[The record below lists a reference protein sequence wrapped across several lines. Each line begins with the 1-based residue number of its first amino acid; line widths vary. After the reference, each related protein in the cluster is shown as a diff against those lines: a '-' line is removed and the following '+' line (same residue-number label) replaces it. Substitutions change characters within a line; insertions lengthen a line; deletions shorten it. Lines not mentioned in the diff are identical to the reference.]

1 MPDPAVTEVR
11 VVPDFTGFADALK
24 AGVDNAVRNMSAS
37 VTRGLAPIDKAAATA
52 GAAVGSAIGAGADQ
66 AAKAV
71 GKIADQAKAT
81 ETAVSI
87 RSRRAGDALVSG
99 IATSANKASSALR
112 DSIASGASSAGESL
126 RSRLTAAVSSGAGQ
140 VGSTLRSVMG
150 SGAEGAATYAAA
162 RLRDGIAGASSSI
175 ASGASQIGNVLR
187 NAVSLGASQG
197 AAEAGMQLRDGLA
210 DAAKSTGQ
218 VMAGMW
224 TVAIVAA
231 TAFTAQLV
239 SAGLEYNVLEQRSR
253 AALTTIL
260 GTREAAI
267 DMADQ
272 VREFA
277 RSSPFPRQAFIKGT
291 QQLLAFGFEAKQII
305 PTLGAVQ
312 DAVAAAGGGS
322 LQLSEVL
329 TIMAKIRSTG
339 KLYARDLIEFGN
351 RGINAAKLIADAMG
365 TTEADVRSQITDGA
379 FTADKA
385 ISLLI
390 DGMNAKFGGA
400 AANLKTTFVG
410 ATDRV
415 KGAIRDLGSAL
426 VTPFVNPNGGGA
438 AVDWANGLANI
449 LRAIESTV
457 VPLLAPGLQRIAD
470 SVDKIVQALFQVAT
484 PENLTAAVGLIGQL
498 APYAAAATAAV
509 TIMGGQSIPIIGRL
523 FAGFNPLVSAA
534 IAFAMTLPE
543 VRSAVA
549 NVAASVAPLAAEL
562 LNRLMPAL
570 NNLSDLAASVLP
582 NGVRLFGTAL
592 QAVLVLLMP
601 IADGLAL
608 VTGFMADHTAVVYGL
623 AAAYVAVKAAGIAAA
638 VVALPAAVAQ
648 YPKIAAASAAFS
660 TLATSMRAFAAAS
673 AINAAAGQTNL
684 LVGAMRSV
692 MDMSVGLKGLGVG
705 AFVGFA
711 VGAGIATQAIDNI
724 QRSAEGYAT
733 KFTEDLKVAPGTF
746 DDNVRGMNAINAEV
760 QRLERLLGKET
771 GIFGDRAHR
780 LGDNLLG
787 RDGGEKIIRQI
798 RELEKEGA
806 KLAQSNTNLAQNAG
820 AIAPEFGITA
830 ERVSQL
836 ARGFGI
842 DLTQAFEKSQ
852 LARDQLADNIRALGV
867 DAEVTGRTMQEA
879 IALDPEM
886 VKAQADEIRETMTD
900 TAQAFGGFFDVLQ
913 IKDEPLDPKQLK
925 SAEQAVEDAQ
935 RRLEELQNKGD
946 DKGLRNAR
954 RSAER
959 TMRDARQRL
968 EEAEAAT
975 QSHHDTWEE
984 AINAGKKLDK
994 ARQEYN
1000 DAQIDTGQ
1008 SLADAQESANDSAT
1022 ERARAIEDATRQLS
1036 DAQAALDELRGT
1048 DSPLN
1053 GDKIKKFYE
1062 DQLSAAET
1070 FAADIQTAINMGL
1083 TPDLIGRML
1092 TEGPE
1097 KAGPLLEAIV
1107 SDTSGGMVEI
1117 VNAAEQEISRLSA
1130 SAVRTAQ
1137 LTQQAIQAGTPEA
1150 AAQLNKAVLLSNAA
1164 LSKGFVAYDPRSG
1177 TYASTGKGSLDDLAN
1192 SVGLSPE
1199 EAQRIAETFKLTEI
1213 SGLARDT
1220 TVALRV
1226 DAAQPI
1232 ATMTDL
1238 RNRFAAYVAS
1248 DPEAKAR
1255 LNNAGVIE
1263 QMGLSGK
1270 LFEEFVRYNPT
1281 AQAFVGIDDVR
1292 SNSKLIQE
1300 WATRWAGTSA
1310 EATFLA
1316 VASTDAAE
1324 VDLEY
1329 AARERK
1335 AWIFLNL
1342 VDGVT
1347 KGIIKIGEDISLASF
1362 EGQTGNRRWGGI
1374 HETARW
1380 GRLPASVVKSPTILF
1395 GERETG
1401 GEAMIPRLGNPV
1413 RSEAILQHAAS
1424 WYGGRYV
1431 TAKEAAKAPWL
1442 NGPVWP
1448 AASGAVWENIIR
1460 GWNFRDGRWF
1470 DETNR
1475 LVGMAR
1481 GDFRAGAN
1489 AEDGRIT
1496 WASGYTPTAAERAV
1510 FDGLG
1515 FNDNSL
1521 AGLLPKKPDYD
1532 GANAGTV
1539 TMSNGGG
1546 GGEGAGWQAGEPVA
1560 PIQVSQLHL
1569 HGGQPEQ
1576 VGAGLIA
1583 AANRRRWLQ
1592 QNRPRASRPR
1602 FGLEMDV
1609 PDGRP

>member
-385 ISLLI
+385 ITLLI

-684 LVGAMRSV
+684 LVGALRSLQ
-692 MDMSVGLKGLGVG
+692 DATVGLKGLGVG

-724 QRSAEGYAT
+724 QRSAEDYAT
-733 KFTEDLKVAPGTF
+733 TFTEKLKITPGSF
-746 DDNVRGMNAINAEV
+746 DDNVRAMRAINDEV
-760 QRLERLLGKET
+760 KRLSDEAGKHT

-780 LGDNLLG
+780 LGENLLG
-787 RDGGEKIIRQI
+787 RDGGEGLIR
-798 RELEKEGA
+798 RAKELTKEGEKIA
-806 KLAQSNTNLAQNAG
+806 AVNHNMFQNAV
-820 AIAPEFGITA
+820 AVAPEFGITA
-830 ERVSQL
+830 ERAMGL
-836 ARGFGI
+836 ATQFGI
-842 DLTQAFEKSQ
+842 DLTGAFEKST
-852 LARDQLADNIRALGV
+852 LARDQLADNIRALGT
-867 DAEVTGRTMQEA
+867 DAQVTGRTMQEA

-886 VKAQADEIRETMTD
+886 VKAQADEIRKTMD
-900 TAQAFGGFFDVLQ
+900 GVAQAFGGFFDVLQ

-935 RRLEELQNKGD
+935 RRLEEIQNKGD

-1000 DAQIDTGQ
+1000 DSQIDTGQ

-1022 ERARAIEDATRQLS
+1022 ERARAIEDATRQLT

-1107 SDTSGGMVEI
+1107 SDTSGGMVDI

-1150 AAQLNKAVLLSNAA
+1150 AAQLNTAVLLSNAA
-1164 LSKGFVAYDPRSG
+1164 IKDNG
-1177 TYASTGKGSLDDLAN
+1177 ASTIDQLAK
-1192 SVGLSPE
+1192 SVGLSVE
-1199 EAQRIAETFKLTEI
+1199 EAQKVAETFKLTEVT
-1213 SGLARDT
+1213 GLARDT

-1238 RNRFAAYVAS
+1238 RDRFAAYVAS
-1248 DPEAKAR
+1248 DPEAKAE
-1255 LNNAGVIE
+1255 LDNAGVIE
-1263 QMGLSGK
+1263 QMGLSSK
-1270 LFEEFVRYNPT
+1270 LFEEFVRYNPK

-1292 SNSKLIQE
+1292 SNAKLIQE

-1324 VDLEY
+1324 ADLEY

-1335 AWIFLNL
+1335 AWIILGL

-1347 KGIIKIGEDISLASF
+1347 KGIVKIGEDISLASF